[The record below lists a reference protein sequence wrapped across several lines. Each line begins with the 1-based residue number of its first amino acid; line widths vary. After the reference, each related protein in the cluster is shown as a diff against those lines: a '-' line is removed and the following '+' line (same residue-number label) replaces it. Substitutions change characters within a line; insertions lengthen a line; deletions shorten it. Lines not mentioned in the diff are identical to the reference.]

1 MLNSSYL
8 FLPILFLVL
17 FIAVFITN
25 KVIKIELPSVK
36 YAEIDCIRGYLA
48 FFVFLHHSYIWSV
61 FLKTNEW
68 KEPTSNLFN
77 QFGQTSVA
85 LFFMITAFLFI
96 NKLILAK
103 NNSINWKKYIKSR
116 FFRLF
121 PAYFFSIIIVFII
134 VAVLSNFKTNDS
146 ILSNF
151 KNTLG
156 WLFFTIGGPNDINNV
171 ANTYLIDAGVT
182 WSLPYEC
189 LFYLI
194 LPLIALL
201 FKINVSK
208 KNIVIYTITFI
219 VIAVLNHATL
229 KQFVPFL
236 GGIIAALLIAKKSI
250 SLKGVKYSLV
260 LLFLVFILIYFF
272 NSGKDIV
279 PLLIS
284 SLVFIIIASG
294 NSMFGILTNAFSR
307 LLGQVTYSLYLLHG
321 IVLFIVFKFVIGF
334 NEASQFSDNKYW
346 AIIACCIFPII
357 LISQISYKYIE
368 LPFINLFKSK

>member
-8 FLPILFLVL
+8 FLPFLFLVL

-25 KVIKIELPSVK
+25 TLIKIELPSVK
-36 YAEIDCIRGYLA
+36 YHEIDGIRGYLA

-61 FLKTNEW
+61 FLKTDTW
-68 KEPTSNLFN
+68 KEPSSNLFN

-96 NKLILAK
+96 NKLLLAR
-103 NNSINWKKYIKSR
+103 NNSIHWKKYIKSR

-121 PAYFFSIIIVFII
+121 PAYFFSIIIVILI
-134 VAVLSNFKTNDS
+134 VAILSNFSSNDS
-146 ILSNF
+146 ILSDFTNII
-151 KNTLG
+151 G

-171 ANTYLIDAGVT
+171 SNTYLIDAGVT

-194 LPLIALL
+194 LPVIALL
-201 FKINVSK
+201 FKIKVSL
-208 KNIVIYTITFI
+208 KNIIIYTIAFV
-219 VIAVLNHATL
+219 VIAIINHVTL
-229 KQFVPFL
+229 KQFFPFF
-236 GGIIAALLIAKKSI
+236 GGIIAALLLTKKSI
-250 SLKGVKYSLV
+250 TLKGVKYSFV
-260 LLFLVFILIYFF
+260 LLFLIFILIYFF
-272 NSGKDIV
+272 NSGKGIV
-279 PLLIS
+279 QLLIS
-284 SLVFIIIASG
+284 TLLFIIIAAG
-294 NSMFGILTNAFSR
+294 NSIFGILSNRFSR

-334 NEASQFSDNKYW
+334 HEASQLSDNKYW
-346 AIIACCIFPII
+346 AIIACCIFPIL